1 MLFIKHQFNKGVML
15 VFNIILEIYE
25 ISEQSANSKMLMN
38 EVTD

>member
-1 MLFIKHQFNKGVML
+1 MLFIKYQFNKGVMS

-25 ISEQSANSKMLMN
+25 ISEQSTNSKMLMN